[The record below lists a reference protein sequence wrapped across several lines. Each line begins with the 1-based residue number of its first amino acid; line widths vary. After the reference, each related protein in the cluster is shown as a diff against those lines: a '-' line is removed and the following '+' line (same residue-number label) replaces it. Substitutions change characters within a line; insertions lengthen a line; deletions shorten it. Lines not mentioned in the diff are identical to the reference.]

1 MQALGTLGKWLLFFG
16 IGSLVLD
23 LLSMEFI
30 ILMWIN
36 FWGPEVAWTIRIGMI
51 CVGGLLWVASRFA
64 PPPVAADDEPE
75 TSPADGIA

>member
-30 ILMWIN
+30 ILMWVN
-36 FWGPEVAWTIRIGMI
+36 FWGPEVAWTIRMSMIGI
-51 CVGGLLWVASRFA
+51 GALLWIGTRFVPA
-64 PPPVAADDEPE
+64 PVPEDDETE
-75 TSPADGIA
+75 ASPADGVA

>member
-36 FWGPEVAWTIRIGMI
+36 FWGPEVAWTIRISMI
-51 CVGGLLWVASRFA
+51 VVGGLLWMISRFA
-64 PPPVAADDEPE
+64 PAPVVEDDESEP
-75 TSPADGIA
+75 SPADGVA